1 MKKELITR
9 LLSEFESACR
19 KTGQTE
25 YWSARELQKILEY
38 SKWDNFLKVL
48 DKARTACK
56 SSSADVSEHFAYFAK
71 NIELGHGAQRSLD
84 DVLLTRYACYLVAQN
99 ADPAKDVVAF
109 AQTYFAVQTR
119 KQELIEQRLHEV
131 DRIGARDKLTSTEII
146 LSKML
151 FESGVNEKG
160 FSVIRSKGDNAL
172 FGGINTHEMKRR
184 LNIPNNR
191 ALADFL
197 PTLTIKA
204 KDLATELT
212 THNIQESNLN
222 GQTEIEN
229 EHIENNTAVRKI
241 LVLRNVVPENLPASE
256 DVVKVRRK
264 LAADEKKLI
273 EKKKKHKGS
282 AKEN

>member
-1 MKKELITR
+1 VIFQLR
-9 LLSEFESACR
+9 F
-19 KTGQTE
+19 
-25 YWSARELQKILEY
+25 
-38 SKWDNFLKVL
+38 
-48 DKARTACK
+48 
-56 SSSADVSEHFAYFAK
+56 
-71 NIELGHGAQRSLD
+71 GH
-84 DVLLTRYACYLVAQN
+84 Y
-99 ADPAKDVVAF
+99 
-109 AQTYFAVQTR
+109 
-119 KQELIEQRLHEV
+119 
-131 DRIGARDKLTSTEII
+131 RIGARDKLTSTEII